1 MAAQNS
7 TVENSPG
14 DLLRA
19 KALSAPSRVT
29 ILARLRRATSPL
41 TAADLAEA
49 MDMHHTAIREHLA
62 LLIDAGLVRGE
73 PLPVIGRGRP
83 RTGYVAVRKADAA
96 EAYRTLAAM
105 LVEAVKSGQSARDAG
120 RAAGSAVPVS
130 ADGAVATVRAEAERL
145 GFEPTVRV
153 RGSLHEVVLTK
164 CPFDELAV
172 ERPEIVCDLHL
183 GIAEGVCAK
192 AGGAVV
198 EGIRLANPRK
208 GGCRIMLRTT

>member
-1 MAAQNS
+1 M
-7 TVENSPG
+7 
-14 DLLRA
+14 
-19 KALSAPSRVT
+19 PS
-29 ILARLRRATSPL
+29 IFA
-41 TAADLAEA
+41 
-49 MDMHHTAIREHLA
+49 LA
-62 LLIDAGLVRGE
+62 LHHFADH
-73 PLPVIGRGRP
+73 LPVA
-83 RTGYVAVRKADAA
+83 GYVLQPAGRVGDRCVRRVDA